1 MWLRTKNISKRQS
14 RNDSRPIIG
23 WRDHYVKELQFR
35 QNPCGDKKDDIFGI
49 REGSSCQSAVTDTIC
64 PFTTKEIVYFS
75 NDVFNFHIA
84 DLKLSLPMIWP
95 SKYSD
100 WVVGWTIKRWEIS
113 VSGVDPIVTTTFTLL
128 TIGEI
133 LPLTEGEIFY
143 SFYRRWNIYIC
154 NVEEIFSSNVSI
166 RSTTHYHFYFG

>member
-1 MWLRTKNISKRQS
+1 MWFWTKNISKRRS

-75 NDVFNFHIA
+75 NDVFNARIA
-84 DLKLSLPMIWP
+84 DLKLSLPMICP
-95 SKYSD
+95 SKHSD

-128 TIGEI
+128 TV
-133 LPLTEGEIFY
+133 GEIFY
-143 SFYRRWNIYIC
+143 RLRWVKYFTTYGGWNITT
-154 NVEEIFSSNVSI
+154 I
-166 RSTTHYHFYFG
+166 RSTIHYHFHLA